1 VRELSPCRR
10 GREPG
15 TAPGR
20 PWESCQPPIHT
31 TKDNP
36 CREQF
41 GECTGVTPR
50 AVNTPGTSTNALSA
64 RDACAKALVHRIG
77 TRRSAISCIGSEK
90 LSDVVTYGVRR
101 RRKFHEAA
109 AKYLGDFA
117 KKSTIRRDAA
127 ALNDMA
133 PYIGDLWLDQINN
146 DSFNAYRNAR
156 QDLEQWS
163 PRVHSNCSGVMGTF
177 DQRRALYGHN

>member
-1 VRELSPCRR
+1 MHPGAGALALLWLIASYAVVFGVLLVVLATRR
-10 GREPG
+10 FARPYQG
-15 TAPGR
+15 TIPLR
-20 PWESCQPPIHT
+20 SE
-31 TKDNP
+31 
-36 CREQF
+36 
-41 GECTGVTPR
+41 R
-50 AVNTPGTSTNALSA
+50 ASRSIF
-64 RDACAKALVHRIG
+64 RQQRKADRLRRIG

-90 LSDVVTYGVRR
+90 LSDVVIYGVRR

-109 AKYLGDFA
+109 AKYLADFA
-117 KKSTIRRDAA
+117 KKNTIRRDAT

-177 DQRRALYGHN
+177 DQRRALYGHD